1 MLKTPLSKTLSVYLI
16 AALIVLSL
24 PSPGWAM
31 FIPSACQPT
40 SETTV
45 ELSRIQAVLES
56 TLLSQRLADYGLSPE
71 ETLAKINALSDAQ
84 IHDLASRMD
93 SLQAGGDGLGALVF
107 LLLVAVVVVVVLQA
121 TGHRVIIK

>member
-16 AALIVLSL
+16 VALIVLSL

-31 FIPSACQPT
+31 FITSASQPT
-40 SETTV
+40 TEKTV
-45 ELSRIQAVLES
+45 QLSRIQAVLES
-56 TLLSQRLADYGLSPE
+56 TILRQRLADYGLSPE
-71 ETLAKINALSDAQ
+71 ETAAKINTLSDAQ

-93 SLQAGGDGLGALVF
+93 SLQSGGDGLGVLVF
-107 LLLVAVVVVVVLQA
+107 LLLVAVIVVVVLQA